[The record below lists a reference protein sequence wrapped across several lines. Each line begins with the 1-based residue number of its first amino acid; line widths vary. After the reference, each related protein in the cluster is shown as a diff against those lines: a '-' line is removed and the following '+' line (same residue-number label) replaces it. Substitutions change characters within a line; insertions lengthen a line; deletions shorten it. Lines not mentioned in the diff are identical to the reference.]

1 MSIKNYCNSDIFVL
15 QLKQAG
21 DNMKKLII
29 IGYDGTIADTSPGIL
44 YCMNTTANA
53 MGYTPVHHD
62 ELYGVI
68 GVSLEQGFMRL
79 YGMKEDEIEY
89 AMNNYSKLYSIK
101 GEEMFLIYDG
111 IEDSLR
117 MLRNSGCK
125 LAIVTQKNQKFIH
138 NILGVYKN
146 IGEHFDTVC
155 ASDVDIEL
163 EKSDMLRKVCA
174 ELGIMEQ
181 DSIFVGDSY
190 VDALAAQEVG
200 MDFAAA
206 LYGLGFRSEDETKQ
220 YQNCRACLKNAGE
233 IYTKLSKL

>member
-1 MSIKNYCNSDIFVL
+1 
-15 QLKQAG
+15 
-21 DNMKKLII
+21 MKKLII

-68 GVSLEQGFMRL
+68 GVSLEQGFMHL

-117 MLRNSGCK
+117 RLKESGCQ
-125 LAIVTQKNQKFIH
+125 LAIVTQKNRKFI
-138 NILGVYKN
+138 NNMLGVYKT
-146 IGEHFDTVC
+146 IGELFDIVC
-155 ASDVDIEL
+155 ATDVDIDM
-163 EKSDMLRKVCA
+163 EKSDMLLKVCA
-174 ELGIMEQ
+174 ELDISVE
-181 DSIFVGDSY
+181 DSIFIGDSY

-206 LYGLGFRSEDETKQ
+206 LYGWGFRSREDAAR
-220 YQNCRACLKNAGE
+220 YNCAVYLNSAKELFKIISELK
-233 IYTKLSKL
+233 

>member
-1 MSIKNYCNSDIFVL
+1 
-15 QLKQAG
+15 
-21 DNMKKLII
+21 MKKLII

-62 ELYGVI
+62 ALYGVI
-68 GVSLEQGFMRL
+68 GVSLEQGFMSL

-111 IEDSLR
+111 IEESLR
-117 MLRNSGCK
+117 RLKESGCK
-125 LAIVTQKNQKFIH
+125 LAIVTQKNAKFI
-138 NILGVYKN
+138 NNMLGVYKT
-146 IGEHFDTVC
+146 IGEQFDIVC
-155 ASDVDIEL
+155 ATDVDIDM
-163 EKSDMLRKVCA
+163 EKSDMLLKVCE
-174 ELGIMEQ
+174 ELGISVE
-181 DSIFVGDSY
+181 DSIFIGDSY

-206 LYGLGFRSEDETKQ
+206 LYGWGFRSREDAEK
-220 YQNCRACLKNAGE
+220 YHCRAYLNNAKE
-233 IYTKLSKL
+233 LFTTLSRLE